1 MEAEQ
6 ELLKREVEELC
17 QLVEST
23 CTTTKGAEE
32 FLKSHAEKV
41 FRKLDI
47 EKGTVSFIIIVK
59 QDNPLGNIKT
69 IFFNPEYSPSPLC
82 GAEVTSENRKGK
94 SSRYISEKTTN
105 ILREAILY
113 TSTVKTSNEAIKK
126 NYIPY

>member
-17 QLVEST
+17 QLLESA

-32 FLKSHAEKV
+32 FLRNYAEKV

-59 QDNPLGNIKT
+59 QDSPLGNIKT
-69 IFFNPEYSPSPLC
+69 VLFNPEYFPPLC

-113 TSTVKTSNEAIKK
+113 TTINKTSNETIEK

>member
-1 MEAEQ
+1 MEVEQ

-17 QLVEST
+17 QLLEST

-69 IFFNPEYSPSPLC
+69 ILFNPEYSPPLC

-105 ILREAILY
+105 ILREAVLY
-113 TSTVKTSNEAIKK
+113 TDINKTSNEAIKK

>member
-17 QLVEST
+17 QLLESA

-32 FLKSHAEKV
+32 FLRNYAEKV

-47 EKGTVSFIIIVK
+47 EKGTGSFIIIIK

-69 IFFNPEYSPSPLC
+69 VLFNPEYSPPLC

-94 SSRYISEKTTN
+94 SSRYISEKITN
-105 ILREAILY
+105 ILREAVLY
-113 TSTVKTSNEAIKK
+113 TDPNKTQNEDIKK

>member
-17 QLVEST
+17 QLLESS
-23 CTTTKGAEE
+23 CKTTKGAEE

-47 EKGTVSFIIIVK
+47 EKGTVSFIIIIK

-69 IFFNPEYSPSPLC
+69 VLLNPEYSPPLC

-105 ILREAILY
+105 ILRETILY
-113 TSTVKTSNEAIKK
+113 TSPGKTPNEDIKK

>member
-17 QLVEST
+17 QLVESA
-23 CTTTKGAEE
+23 CTTTKVAEE
-32 FLKSHAEKV
+32 FLRNHAEKV
-41 FRKLDI
+41 FCKLDT
-47 EKGTVSFIIIVK
+47 EKGTLSFIIIIK

-69 IFFNPEYSPSPLC
+69 IFFNPEYSPPLC
-82 GAEVTSENRKGK
+82 GAEVTSENHKGK

-105 ILREAILY
+105 ILRETILY
-113 TSTVKTSNEAIKK
+113 TSPGKTPNEDIKK

>member
-1 MEAEQ
+1 MGKNKDMIKEAT
-6 ELLKREVEELC
+6 ELAELT
-17 QLVEST
+17 ESA

-47 EKGTVSFIIIVK
+47 EKGTVSFIIIIK
-59 QDNPLGNIKT
+59 QDNPLGNLKT
-69 IFFNPEYSPSPLC
+69 MFFNPEYSPPLC

-94 SSRYISEKTTN
+94 NSRYISEKTTD

-113 TSTVKTSNEAIKK
+113 TIPGKTSNEAIKK
-126 NYIPY
+126 NHTPY